1 VDLQL
6 SDKTVLV
13 TGASKGM
20 GAAIARAFSRDG
32 ANVVHIVARSADD
45 LAKVQGELETNA
57 TTVHAH
63 ALDLSDQRARDRL
76 AAEVPDVDIL
86 INNAGAIPRGTI
98 EDLPDDVWRQSWE
111 LKVWGYIDLTR
122 KYIIRMKER
131 GDGVIINNIGAGGE
145 RPNYRY
151 VAGAMANAGLM
162 AMTRAIGGES
172 MNFGVRVL
180 GVNTGF
186 VETPRFVAALRE
198 RATQQ
203 LGAPEDWPQ
212 LLKDE
217 PAGRAATPE
226 EIADAVVF
234 LASPRSSF
242 TSGTIVTI
250 DGGMVSRPVRY

>member
-1 VDLQL
+1 MDLQL

-20 GAAIARAFSRDG
+20 GAAIARAFAHDG
-32 ANVVHIVARSADD
+32 AKAVHIVARSAED
-45 LAKVQGELETNA
+45 LAKLQSELEATG

-63 ALDLSDQRARDRL
+63 ALDLSDQSARDRL
-76 AAEVPDVDIL
+76 VAEVPEVDIL
-86 INNAGAIPRGTI
+86 VNNAGAIPRGSI
-98 EDLPDDVWRQSWE
+98 EDLADDVWRQSWE

-122 KYIIRMKER
+122 KYIIPMKER
-131 GDGVIINNIGAGGE
+131 RDGVIINNIGAGGE

-186 VETPRFVAALRE
+186 VETPRFVTALRD
-198 RATQQ
+198 RAAQQ

-217 PAGRAATPE
+217 PGGRAATSE

-250 DGGMVSRPVRY
+250 DGGMVSRPVRF

>member
-20 GAAIARAFSRDG
+20 GAAIARAFAHDG
-32 ANVVHIVARSADD
+32 AKAVHIVARSADD
-45 LAKVQGELETNA
+45 LAKVQGELESTG
-57 TTVHAH
+57 TTVHSH
-63 ALDLSDQRARDRL
+63 VLDLSEQSARDRL
-76 AAEVPDVDIL
+76 VVEAPDVDIV

-111 LKVWGYIDLTR
+111 LKLWGYVDMTR
-122 KYIIRMKER
+122 KYIVGMKER
-131 GDGVIINNIGAGGE
+131 GEGVIVNNIGAGGE

-151 VAGAMANAGLM
+151 VAGAMANAALM

-186 VETPRFVAALRE
+186 VETPRFVTSLRE
-198 RATQQ
+198 QARQK
-203 LGAPEDWPQ
+203 LGAPEEWRQ

-226 EIADAVVF
+226 EIADAFVF

-250 DGGMVSRPVRY
+250 DGGMVSRAVRY